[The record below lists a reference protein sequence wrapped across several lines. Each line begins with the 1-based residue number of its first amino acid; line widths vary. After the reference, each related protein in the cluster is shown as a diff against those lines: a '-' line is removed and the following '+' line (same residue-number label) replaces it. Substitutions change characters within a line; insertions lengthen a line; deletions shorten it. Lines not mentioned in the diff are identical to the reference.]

1 MDYYINSSKKIKNMK
16 NLHEYLKI
24 NEGADA
30 TKNVIR
36 MDIND
41 ELSLP
46 VMIANDGGQTIWEL
60 SYLVARKEG
69 KNQYKLYLVNEPKSK
84 FTNNPVDAISSGHLV
99 PVEIFDFENPANNLK
114 YDFFDALCEVVSEH
128 SSVFGKDEEIR
139 VEL

>member
-41 ELSLP
+41 DLSLP

-60 SYLVARKEG
+60 SYLVARKES

-84 FTNNPVDAISSGHLV
+84 FTNNPVDTQSSGHLV

-114 YDFFDALCEVVSEH
+114 YDFFEALCEVVAEH
-128 SSVFGKDEEIR
+128 GIVFEKDEEIR

>member
-1 MDYYINSSKKIKNMK
+1 MKKLN
-16 NLHEYLKI
+16 EYLKI

-84 FTNNPVDAISSGHLV
+84 FTNNPIDSISSGHLV
-99 PVEIFDFENPANNLK
+99 PVEIFDFKNPANNLK

-128 SSVFGKDEEIR
+128 SRVFEKDEEIR